1 MVTRQS
7 KEKRKEHIMKS
18 VLSMQQHRRGLLKS
32 GAGLAAGFMIGGSS
46 VRRVAGAAAE
56 QSELFATGE
65 GAIFV
70 GTNHNNTSDAAE
82 PANQIAMYR
91 RAADGQL
98 TLIDSFAAGGQGSG
112 PSQRFAGDGL
122 GSGNSV
128 RLSTDNRWLFVTNAG
143 SNTVSVMAVKRD
155 GLKLVD
161 VAPSGDG
168 SQSHRFPNSVTQYGD
183 LVYVLNSADEGSITG
198 FRLAEDGRLT
208 PLAGSSR
215 TLNANQDRF
224 APDPLANPTQIAFTP
239 DGSRLVVTIKDGPA
253 AGFVPEF
260 TPSGPGRVLV
270 WSVDEMGLPSADYVQ
285 TDFAYRG
292 PFGFSFGNHGHLL
305 VAEFV
310 GGGLEEIDGMETLGG
325 AAGSY
330 AVNED
335 GSLTAITPGVQ
346 NHQIDTCWLVNNGT
360 YAYGANYTSGT
371 VSSYTIGDDGS
382 LTLLESVAGQ
392 TEHPENVQGS
402 TPLDARISQDGR
414 FLYVVLP
421 GSGKVAGWQIMDDGT
436 LSKLGEYAGLPQ
448 TIDGDHAPFDFS
460 ALGSPAGIEAI

>member
-1 MVTRQS
+1 
-7 KEKRKEHIMKS
+7 MKS
-18 VLSMQQHRRGLLKS
+18 LLSIQQDRRGLLKS
-32 GAGLAAGFMIGGSS
+32 GVGLAAGFMIGGSS
-46 VRRVAGAAAE
+46 VRRVARAAAE

-65 GAIFV
+65 GAVFV

-82 PANQIAMYR
+82 PANQVAMYR

-98 TLIDSFAAGGQGSG
+98 TLLNHFAAGGQGSG

-122 GSGNSV
+122 GSGNSL

-155 GLKLVD
+155 RLEVVD
-161 VAPSGDG
+161 VVPTGDG
-168 SQSHRFPNSVTQYGD
+168 SPSLRFPNSVTQFGD

-208 PLAGSSR
+208 PIVESIRSLH
-215 TLNANQDRF
+215 ANQDRF
-224 APDPLANPTQIAFTP
+224 APDPLANPTQVQFTP
-239 DGSRLVVTIKDGPA
+239 DGSKLVVTIKDGPA
-253 AGFVPEF
+253 AGFVPDF
-260 TPSGPGRVLV
+260 TPTGPGRVLV
-270 WSVDEMGLPSADYVQ
+270 WSVDEKGLPSADYVQ
-285 TDFAYRG
+285 TDFDNRG
-292 PFGFSFGNHGHLL
+292 PFGFSFSKDGHLL
-305 VAEFV
+305 VAEFI

-330 AVNED
+330 TINAD

-382 LTLLESVAGQ
+382 LTLLESVAGE

-414 FLYVVLP
+414 YLYVVLP
-421 GSGKVAGWQIMDDGT
+421 GSGKVAGWQIADDGT
-436 LSKLGEYAGLPQ
+436 LAKLGEYAGLPQ